1 MGVIME
7 FVSREHFD
15 TYLRGLKYLGQG
27 CQGVCYLREKD
38 NTVFKVFHDY
48 FDEEDSSYTE
58 DFILRFSNIKNSTF
72 IWPNSVIIVAGTI
85 VGYTMPYKRAKNLCN
100 INPLLVNLDKLEEAT
115 IKAEKDV
122 KTLTD
127 NEVRLYDV
135 RYNILYNNGK
145 MYVIDTL
152 EYGNRKVSY
161 EENRMTI
168 DDELMLFLVDNYF
181 EDFVKNDK
189 LLNAMYREFEVRG
202 VDFLKVFRNK
212 LSEYVGKDIT
222 KLNEA
227 KHLVRKNNSHIY
239 QREFDIEG
247 I

>member
-1 MGVIME
+1 ME

-15 TYLRGLKYLGQG
+15 TYLRGIQYLGQG
-27 CQGVCYLREKD
+27 CQGVCYLNTRN
-38 NTVFKVFHDY
+38 NTVYKVFNDY
-48 FDEEDSSYTE
+48 FDEEDAGYTK
-58 DFILRFSNIKNSTF
+58 DFLLRFSDIKNSTF
-72 IWPNSVIIVAGTI
+72 IWPNNVIKVAGTI
-85 VGYTMPYKRAKNLCN
+85 VGYTMPY
-100 INPLLVNLDKLEEAT
+100 KLEEAT

-181 EDFVKNDK
+181 EEFVKNDK

-222 KLNEA
+222 KLDEV

-239 QREFDIEG
+239 QRGFDIEG

>member
-1 MGVIME
+1 M
-7 FVSREHFD
+7 
-15 TYLRGLKYLGQG
+15 
-27 CQGVCYLREKD
+27 
-38 NTVFKVFHDY
+38 
-48 FDEEDSSYTE
+48 
-58 DFILRFSNIKNSTF
+58 
-72 IWPNSVIIVAGTI
+72 
-85 VGYTMPYKRAKNLCN
+85 GYTMPYKRAKNLCN

-181 EDFVKNDK
+181 EEFVKNDK

-212 LSEYVGKDIT
+212 LSEYVGKDIM
-222 KLNEA
+222 KLNT
-227 KHLVRKNNSHIY
+227 
-239 QREFDIEG
+239 
-247 I
+247 

>member
-1 MGVIME
+1 
-7 FVSREHFD
+7 
-15 TYLRGLKYLGQG
+15 
-27 CQGVCYLREKD
+27 
-38 NTVFKVFHDY
+38 
-48 FDEEDSSYTE
+48 
-58 DFILRFSNIKNSTF
+58 
-72 IWPNSVIIVAGTI
+72 
-85 VGYTMPYKRAKNLCN
+85 
-100 INPLLVNLDKLEEAT
+100 
-115 IKAEKDV
+115 
-122 KTLTD
+122 
-127 NEVRLYDV
+127 
-135 RYNILYNNGK
+135 

-181 EDFVKNDK
+181 EEFVKNDK

-202 VDFLKVFRNK
+202 VDFLKVLRNK

-222 KLNEA
+222 KLNEV

-239 QREFDIEG
+239 QRGFDIEG

>member
-1 MGVIME
+1 ME

-27 CQGVCYLREKD
+27 SQGACYL
-38 NTVFKVFHDY
+38 NTKNNAVYKVFNDY
-48 FDEEDSSYTE
+48 FDEEDAGYTE
-58 DFILRFSNIKNSTF
+58 DFLLRFSNIKNSTF
-72 IWPNSVIIVAGTI
+72 VWPNNVIKVAGTI

-100 INPLLVNLDKLEEAT
+100 INPLQVNLDKLEEAT

-181 EDFVKNDK
+181 EEFVKNDK

-202 VDFLKVFRNK
+202 GDFLKVFRNK
-212 LSEYVGKDIT
+212 LSEYIGTDID
-222 KLNEA
+222 KLEKA
-227 KHLVRKNNSHIY
+227 KKLVMKLDDPYYIR
-239 QREFDIEG
+239 
-247 I
+247 

>member
-1 MGVIME
+1 MK

-27 CQGVCYLREKD
+27 SQGACYL
-38 NTVFKVFHDY
+38 NTKNNAVYKVFNDY
-48 FDEEDSSYTE
+48 FDEEDAGYTE
-58 DFILRFSNIKNSTF
+58 DFLLRFSNIKNSTF
-72 IWPNSVIIVAGTI
+72 IWPNNVIKVAGTI

-100 INPLLVNLDKLEEAT
+100 INPLQVNLDKLEEAT

-181 EDFVKNDK
+181 EEFVKNDK

-212 LSEYVGKDIT
+212 LSEYVDKDIT
-222 KLNEA
+222 KLNEV

-239 QREFDIEG
+239 QRGFDIEG